1 MTETPEQTPSEE
13 NSTQDPTEQSDK
25 EGPTVDE
32 EESDKEGPTVDEFV
46 IEYDDEFA
54 FLVSEGKR
62 QPGMRPKGFR
72 ESNKEESES

>member
-13 NSTQDPTEQSDK
+13 NSTQDPTEQ
-25 EGPTVDE
+25 
-32 EESDKEGPTVDEFV
+32 SDKEGPTVDEFV

-72 ESNKEESES
+72 ESNKEEPES